1 MSIELSTNDRDLTIS
16 STDRGGRPRGTSTF
30 ALLAMLRQW
39 FSADFHLVDG
49 ETGELERSPPE
60 QRGIDFTLLGP
71 LCRAIAQRGRV
82 ELVDEQEPL
91 LTLAIPIEDAT
102 GQRRA
107 AVGVFVAAGAITAA
121 QLRHAAT
128 RLAVEPEQ
136 AAAWIAR
143 QPRWTPNALLAMG
156 VLTQERLAADRRL
169 AMMEAEVRDVS
180 TQLSSTYEEISLLH
194 RLTQNLKLT
203 SNDDEL
209 GRLALEWLAD
219 VVPAESLAI
228 LLTPLAHTSAM
239 SGEARDEPLLLAHGR
254 CPVDSDG
261 LTRMVEHFALKPGQQ
276 PLLVNPPTTLA
287 DDWPWPDVR
296 QMMLVSL
303 SEGANCF
310 GWLAAFNHCD
320 GCEFGSVEA
329 SLLGSVGVILGI
341 HSGNAELYRQQREFF
356 AGVVRALTSA
366 IDAKDPYTCGHSDR
380 VARVSVRLAEELG
393 CDRNQV
399 ETIYL
404 SGLLHDVG
412 KIGIDDT
419 VLRKPG
425 KLTDT
430 EFEHIKTHTEIG
442 YKILVDIKKLDE
454 VLPVV
459 LHHHEQ
465 WDGRG
470 YPRGLAGEK
479 IPFLAR
485 IVAVADAFDAMG
497 SDRPYRQGMSDEKLD
512 AILRDGAG
520 RQWDAHVVDAFFRAR
535 DDVRQIS
542 RQPVARVTLELR
554 K

>member
-1 MSIELSTNDRDLTIS
+1 MAINLL
-16 STDRGGRPRGTSTF
+16 STDRDETAPTAADQGRGDRSCSDLELLTKLRG
-30 ALLAMLRQW
+30 W
-39 FSADFHLVDG
+39 FSIDFHLLDG
-49 ETGELERSPPE
+49 ETGEVLRSAPD
-60 QRGIDFTLLGP
+60 QRAMDFTLLGP
-71 LCRAIAQRGRV
+71 LCRVVSERGGA
-82 ELVDEQEPL
+82 ELVDDQEPL
-91 LTLAIPIEDAT
+91 LTLAIAMEDGA
-102 GQRRA
+102 GRQRV
-107 AVGVFVAAGAITAA
+107 AVGVFVAAGPISPSQLSRAA
-121 QLRHAAT
+121 VKLALSPEDTVTWIGRQTRWAPNILVSMG
-128 RLAVEPEQ
+128 RLAS
-136 AAAWIAR
+136 
-143 QPRWTPNALLAMG
+143 
-156 VLTQERLAADRRL
+156 ERLAAERHL
-169 AMMEAEVRDVS
+169 TTMEAEVRDVS
-180 TQLSSTYEEISLLH
+180 LQLSSTYEEISLLH

-203 SNDDEL
+203 SNDEEL
-209 GRLALEWLAD
+209 GQLALGWLAD

-228 LLTPLAHTSAM
+228 QWTPPARSGAMSHESRREPHLLT
-239 SGEARDEPLLLAHGR
+239 HGR
-254 CPVDSDG
+254 CPIESDD
-261 LTRMVEHFALKPGQQ
+261 LTRIVEHFGLKPGQ
-276 PLLVNPPTTLA
+276 PLIVNPPATLEKT
-287 DDWPWPDVR
+287 WPCPGVR
-296 QMMLVSL
+296 EMVLVSL
-303 SEGANCF
+303 SEGENCF
-310 GWLAAFNHCD
+310 GWLAAFNHNE
-320 GCEFGSVEA
+320 GAQFGTVEA
-329 SLLGSVGVILGI
+329 SLLSSVGVILGI
-341 HSGNAELYRQQREFF
+341 HSGNSELYEQQREFF

-393 CDRNQV
+393 CDRRQV

-442 YKILVDIKKLDE
+442 YRILVDIKKLDE

-470 YPRGLAGEK
+470 YPRGLAGEN

-497 SDRPYRQGMSDEKLD
+497 SDRPYRQGMCDEKLD

-520 RQWDAHVVDAFFRAR
+520 RQWDAAVVDAFFRAR
-535 DDVRQIS
+535 DDIRQIAH
-542 RQPVARVTLELR
+542 QPVARVTLEVR